1 MKTTEQKWY
10 VLEDPQW
17 ASRHPLHKCRYIATK
32 PAWDYVD
39 DSTHGEEWSYG
50 FDDSEGSVVCKLT
63 DLADQPNVARL
74 IAAAPEM
81 LKALKM
87 LREKLFAD
95 EFYDGKAIQDTLD
108 QVICNATGGGQL

>member
-1 MKTTEQKWY
+1 MKPTDQNWY
-10 VLEDPQW
+10 VLDNTITGAWNNAPGKKQFVATRPNWKEIYEDKDGRVICEIR
-17 ASRHPLHKCRYIATK
+17 AFVSSESEYK
-32 PAWDYVD
+32 VD
-39 DSTHGEEWSYG
+39 
-50 FDDSEGSVVCKLT
+50 
-63 DLADQPNVARL
+63 VARL

>member
-1 MKTTEQKWY
+1 MKTTEQNWY
-10 VLEDPQW
+10 VLDDPRIKNDEDTP
-17 ASRHPLHKCRYIATK
+17 SFKSGYIATT
-32 PAWDYVD
+32 PHW
-39 DSTHGEEWSYG
+39 HGING
-50 FDDSEGSVVCKLT
+50 LNCKARIVCELHEVEDK
-63 DLADQPNVARL
+63 AEVAKL